1 MRVIPTPIKKILD
14 KWNIRG
20 LVILSLVFQT
30 SLIFL
35 APLRKRTSKKLL
47 AVILWTSYLLADW
60 TANYAVSQ
68 ITKNQGKEPEPDAP
82 PMNKKLLALWAPF
95 LLLHLGGP
103 DTITALALEDNAL
116 WARHLFGL
124 ISQALAGVY
133 AVVQSLENAL
143 WPPITLLFITGV
155 IKYTERT
162 RALYTASLDKFKDRM
177 LKPPDAGPNYA
188 KLMEEY
194 KSRKDSNLPTN
205 IILIEE
211 PAKHERPP
219 TLVLPDRPDLTDLE
233 IVQYGFK
240 FFDTFKGL
248 VVDLIFTFRERDESR
263 DFFKELK
270 PEEALRIIESEL
282 GFLYES
288 MYTKT
293 AILQTGFG
301 TLSRVIAFGSLLS
314 SFFVFHLRPKK
325 SMDFHGAD
333 IVITYTLYIVGIA
346 LDLVSMVMFL
356 LSDWTFARL
365 RRLKDDPD
373 EEKKSCVDDLLNWL
387 LAFRKPRWTKHRCKG
402 NRIHEVLTTRFLL
415 RRWSGTIYGFSFI
428 GYCLKAKVSRI
439 HQKRIRSVLSE
450 FVRETVVSTFDFVIR
465 RTQMLAGWIENVDRS
480 NRIFIRKWS
489 RRSWMVRYTVYPLYT
504 VFFLGI
510 PWVFGKL
517 WGYVD
522 RIFSLKSHLDQI
534 RFVSSEPLAKNQ
546 WEFIFKELKHKSEF
560 AETPEIA
567 KKVSSARG
575 EWALRDTNVTEVESL
590 MRYVENVDYDQS
602 LLLWHIATELC
613 FQTEEEEEEEEEKE
627 VENRSCDD
635 REFSKIISD
644 YMMYLLIMQPKLMS
658 QVAGI
663 GTIRFRDTLAEA
675 ERFFKGKQVK
685 KQRDMKKASSTVIS
699 VSNYIEP
706 IHVKGD
712 RSKSVLFEASML
724 AKELQKLDESSSSS
738 SSSSVITTS
747 SSNRDGKWRVLS
759 KVWVEL
765 LSYAASHCEA
775 TEHVA
780 QLSRGGELLNFVW
793 LLMAHFGLADQFQIN
808 KGDARAKL
816 VVGEGE

>member
-1 MRVIPTPIKKILD
+1 MRVIPPGIKNILD

-47 AVILWTSYLLADW
+47 TVALWTAYLLADW
-60 TANYAVSQ
+60 TANYAVAQ
-68 ITKNQGKEPEPDAP
+68 ITKNQGKEPEPGDP
-82 PMNKKLLALWAPF
+82 PKNKKLLALWAPF

-124 ISQALAGVY
+124 VSQALAGVY
-133 AVVQSLENAL
+133 AVVQSMENEL
-143 WPPITLLFITGV
+143 WPPILLLFITGV

-162 RALYTASLDKFKDRM
+162 RALYAACLDKFKDRM
-177 LKPPDAGPNYA
+177 LKPPDTGPNYA

-194 KSRKDSNLPTN
+194 ASRKDSNLPTD
-205 IILIEE
+205 IVLIKE
-211 PAKHERPP
+211 PDKHERPP
-219 TLVLPDRPDLTDLE
+219 KLVRPDRKYLTNLE

-240 FFDTFKGL
+240 FFNTFKGL
-248 VVDLIFTFRERDESR
+248 VVDLIFSFRERDESR
-263 DFFKELK
+263 DFFKELQ

-293 AILQTGFG
+293 AILQTTPG
-301 TLSRVIAFGSLLS
+301 TLSRIIAFGSLLS
-314 SFFVFHLRPKK
+314 SFFVFHRRPLK
-325 SMDFHGAD
+325 SVEFHGAD
-333 IVITYTLYIVGIA
+333 VVITYTLFIIGIA
-346 LDLVSMVMFL
+346 LELASIVMFL
-356 LSDWTFARL
+356 LSDWTFAVL
-365 RRLKDDPD
+365 RKLKDDPV
-373 EEKKSCVDDLLNWL
+373 EKKSYIDSFLDRL
-387 LAFRKPRWTKHRCKG
+387 LAFRKPRWTEHKCEG
-402 NRIHEVLTTRFLL
+402 NRTHEVLTTPFLL
-415 RRWSGTIYGFSFI
+415 RRWSGAIYGFNFI

-439 HQKRIRSVLSE
+439 HRKKQRNVLSE
-450 FVRETVVSTFDFVIR
+450 FLCDSVVSMFDYVMRSIK
-465 RTQMLAGWIENVDRS
+465 MLAGWIKNVNRS
-480 NRIFIRKWS
+480 TRIVIKKWS
-489 RRSWMVRYTVYPLYT
+489 KKNLMIRCTVYPLYI
-504 VFFLGI
+504 VFFSVI
-510 PWVFGKL
+510 PWIFGKL
-517 WGYVD
+517 WGYID
-522 RIFSLKSHLDQI
+522 RIFSVKSHLDQF
-534 RFVSSEPLAKNQ
+534 RFVSSEPLTMNQ
-546 WEFIFKELKHKSEF
+546 WEFIFNELKHKSDF

-575 EWALRDTNVTEVESL
+575 EWALRDTKVVEVERL

-613 FQTEEEEEEEEEKE
+613 FQEEEEKKK
-627 VENRSCDD
+627 VMNRSGESCDD
-635 REFSKIISD
+635 REFSKIVSD

-658 QVAGI
+658 EVAGI

-675 ERFFKGKQVK
+675 ERFFKGRHSKNR
-685 KQRDMKKASSTVIS
+685 RDMRGASKTVLS
-699 VSNYIEP
+699 VCNDIEP
-706 IHVKGD
+706 MNVKGD
-712 RSKSVLFEASML
+712 RSKSVLFDASML
-724 AKELQKLDESSSSS
+724 AKELQRLDESGGSDDGA
-738 SSSSVITTS
+738 
-747 SSNRDGKWRVLS
+747 DGKWRVLS

-816 VVGEGE
+816 VVGE

>member
-1 MRVIPTPIKKILD
+1 MRVIPLTIKKILD

-20 LVILSLVFQT
+20 LVILSLLFQT

-47 AVILWTSYLLADW
+47 AAVLWTSYLLADW
-60 TANYAVSQ
+60 TANYAVAQ
-68 ITKNQGKEPEPDAP
+68 ITKNQGKELERGDP
-82 PMNKKLLALWAPF
+82 PKNKKLLALWAPF

-124 ISQALAGVY
+124 VSQALAGVY
-133 AVVQSLENAL
+133 AVVQSMENIL

-162 RALYTASLDKFKDRM
+162 RALYAASLDKFKDRM
-177 LKPPDAGPNYA
+177 LKPGDTGPNYA

-194 KSRKDSNLPTN
+194 ASRKDSNLPTQ
-205 IILIEE
+205 IVLIDE
-211 PAKHERPP
+211 PDKHERPP
-219 TLVLPDRPDLTDLE
+219 KLVRPDRDHLTDLE

-240 FFDTFKGL
+240 FFNTFKGL
-248 VVDLIFTFRERDESR
+248 VVDLIFSFRERDESR

-293 AILQTGFG
+293 AILHTITG
-301 TLSRVIAFGSLLS
+301 TLSRAIAFGSLLS
-314 SFFVFHLRPKK
+314 SFFLFHRRPLK
-325 SMDFHGAD
+325 SVEFHGAD
-333 IVITYTLYIVGIA
+333 VVITYTLFIVGIA
-346 LDLVSMVMFL
+346 LDVASMVMFL
-356 LSDWTFARL
+356 LSDWTFAVL
-365 RRLKDDPD
+365 SKLKDDPE
-373 EEKKSCVDDLLNWL
+373 EEKSSIDPLFNWL
-387 LAFRKPRWTKHRCKG
+387 LSFRRPQWKKHKCRG
-402 NRIHEVLTTRFLL
+402 NRVHEVLTTRILS
-415 RRWSGTIYGFSFI
+415 RRWSGTIYGFNFI
-428 GYCLKAKVSRI
+428 GYCLKTKASRI
-439 HQKRIRSVLSE
+439 HRKRVRNVLSE
-450 FVRETVVSTFDFVIR
+450 SVCELLVSTFDNVIR
-465 RTQMLAGWIENVDRS
+465 RVQMLSGWIKNVDRS
-480 NRIFIRKWS
+480 IRIVMRQLSRKNL
-489 RRSWMVRYTVYPLYT
+489 MIRYTVYPLYVT
-504 VFFLGI
+504 IFLGI
-510 PWVFGKL
+510 PYVFGEL
-517 WGYVD
+517 WGYID
-522 RIFSLKSHLDQI
+522 RIFSVRSHIDQI
-534 RFVSSEPLAKNQ
+534 RFVSSEPLTKNQ
-546 WEFIFKELKHKSEF
+546 WEFIFNELKHKSGY
-560 AETPEIA
+560 AETPEVA

-575 EWALRDTNVTEVESL
+575 EWALRDAKLAETERL

-613 FQTEEEEEEEEEKE
+613 FQEEEEEMLERRSGE
-627 VENRSCDD
+627 SCDD
-635 REFSKIISD
+635 REFSKIVSD

-658 QVAGI
+658 EVAGI

-675 ERFFKGKQVK
+675 ERFFKGRHVK
-685 KQRDMKKASSTVIS
+685 NLRDMKRASKTVLS
-699 VSNYIEP
+699 VSNDIEP
-706 IHVKGD
+706 MNVKGD
-712 RSKSVLFEASML
+712 RSKSVLFDASML
-724 AKELQKLDESSSSS
+724 AKELQRLDESGGG
-738 SSSSVITTS
+738 
-747 SSNRDGKWRVLS
+747 NGGDGKWRVLS

-816 VVGEGE
+816 VDGES